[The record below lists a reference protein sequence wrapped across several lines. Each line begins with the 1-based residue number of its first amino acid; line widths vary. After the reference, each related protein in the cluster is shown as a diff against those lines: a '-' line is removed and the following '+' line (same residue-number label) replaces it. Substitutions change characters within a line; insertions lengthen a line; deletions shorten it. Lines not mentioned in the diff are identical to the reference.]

1 MLAEFLHL
9 SMIRYHFPTFLKNF
23 ILLPFFIG
31 LFSDC
36 RPKDEIPEFATYL
49 LRITHKASGS
59 PLVANQVYTDSS
71 GQTYS
76 VNKLNYFISN
86 IKFRNKETGEYYHE
100 VASYHMMNALTNPSN
115 TEIILR
121 NVPRKK
127 FSEMELS
134 FGIDNSANHSTDNI
148 GDLDP
153 GNGMAWDW
161 KTGYKFME
169 LEGNFTSA
177 GQSGLFLYH
186 TGEDASYRTVTFS
199 FKDLLSN
206 DLDVVKDGQ
215 VIFDADIASAFGQPN
230 PVDLKIFN
238 NVMSVSAGAAKI
250 ADNNARSFFKLVGA
264 Q

>member
-1 MLAEFLHL
+1 
-9 SMIRYHFPTFLKNF
+9 MIRNHFTTFLKHG
-23 ILLPFFIG
+23 LLAVLCIG

-36 RPKDEIPEFATYL
+36 RPDDEVPQFVTYL

-76 VNKLNYFISN
+76 VSKLNYFISN

-100 VASYHMMNALTNPSN
+100 VASYHLVNALRNPAN
-115 TEIILR
+115 AEIILR

-134 FGIDNSANHSTDNI
+134 FGVDNSANHSTDNI

-169 LEGNFTSA
+169 LEGNYTSD
-177 GQSGLFLYH
+177 GQSGSYLFH
-186 TGEDASYRTVTFS
+186 TGEDACFRTVTFS
-199 FKDLLSN
+199 FKNLLSN

-215 VIFDADIASAFGQPN
+215 VIFDADIASAFGQPS
-230 PVDLKIFN
+230 PVDFKVFN
-238 NVMSVSAGAAKI
+238 NVMSASAGGAKI
-250 ADNNARSFFKLVGA
+250 ADNNARAFFKLVGA